1 MNDSFVY
8 RDSGI
13 CNSPFAI
20 KYFPWIY
27 NTLRV
32 IYIIMI
38 SLSTNSSRTSGLSV
52 ITIGERS
59 LLNGSKVSPPVCI
72 QALITTYLGFNEFN
86 SSVLSFY
93 FLTEHFYANK
103 CETAKGLCNFNGK
116 R

>member
-1 MNDSFVY
+1 MNNSFVY
-8 RDSGI
+8 QDSGI
-13 CNSPFAI
+13 CNSPFAM

-38 SLSTNSSRTSGLSV
+38 SLSTNSSCTSGLSV

-59 LLNGSKVSPPVCI
+59 LLNGSKVSPPC
-72 QALITTYLGFNEFN
+72 LHSGSYYYLSFNEFN

-103 CETAKGLCNFNGK
+103 CETVKGLCNFNGK